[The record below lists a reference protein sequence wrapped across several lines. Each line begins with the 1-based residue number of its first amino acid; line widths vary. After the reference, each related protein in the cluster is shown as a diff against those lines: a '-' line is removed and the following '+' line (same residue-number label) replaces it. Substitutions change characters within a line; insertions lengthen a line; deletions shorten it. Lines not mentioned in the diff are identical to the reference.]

1 MKKLIVLL
9 IIVLFPIKVNAISA
23 SSYIVMDSDSNRV
36 LEGANIDKESLIASI
51 TKIMTS
57 MVVINNGNLDETVTI
72 GDEVLRSFGSGIYV
86 SVGEKIKMEELLYG
100 LMLRSGNDAATA
112 LAYNVGGSMEGFAS
126 MMNELAKSIGMKN
139 TNFVNS
145 SGLEDSYGEN
155 HSTVYDMALLSSYA
169 IKNEEYRKI
178 VGTKDITV
186 KTDLKTYVWH
196 NKNKLLSSYEHCT
209 GGKTGFTEKARRTLV
224 TNASKD
230 NVNLTVVTFN
240 DGNDFNDHRNLYEKY
255 FKILKAEHILVKGS
269 IETKYP
275 NTYIENDFWMSL
287 SSEEASKIEVNIN
300 YYDSNATNIVGE
312 VEVKFDGKTY
322 YKEDIIQ
329 KTEKDKEDKISFWE
343 KLKRKFSNLW

>member
-1 MKKLIVLL
+1 
-9 IIVLFPIKVNAISA
+9 
-23 SSYIVMDSDSNRV
+23 
-36 LEGANIDKESLIASI
+36 
-51 TKIMTS
+51 
-57 MVVINNGNLDETVTI
+57 
-72 GDEVLRSFGSGIYV
+72 
-86 SVGEKIKMEELLYG
+86 
-100 LMLRSGNDAATA
+100 
-112 LAYNVGGSMEGFAS
+112 MEGFAS